1 MAEGGGGID
10 WKSLSVDKAIDA
22 VLIPVGLFLALW
34 FQGWVDGN
42 KEKEDYAALIGDF
55 QREVT
60 SNQGKLGVLERDLGP
75 IAELEPEKVLGPLQ
89 AKFDE
94 FKADTE
100 RLSSQFDCIDLFF
113 ELSLKAPSLA
123 ATPALAPPRPAP
135 EAVVAPTATPS
146 PAPPAPAPAPPKV
159 APGEP
164 APVVEAPEEEVLADR
179 KSAEAKAE
187 LDEEQAAKLAACN
200 ALLDA
205 AEKEKPKRFPGVDLS
220 PFYEYVVWQ
229 VYLQN
234 GIKLF
239 KDNEAKQLGL
249 ILGEVY
255 ASQRE
260 VEKRLEEIARLFND
274 SLMKSSGE
282 LAALVAEAGELL
294 PDEPSPE
301 DLKEAQPR
309 IQAMSQEAFEVR
321 YEIENVRS
329 VVALKVTRLKEYLV
343 MTSGKLDLAVK
354 ALAAEQLRVGKA
366 K

>member
-10 WKSLSVDKAIDA
+10 WKALSVDKAIDA

-34 FQGWVDGN
+34 FQGWVDGK

-55 QREVT
+55 HREVST
-60 SNQGKLGVLERDLGP
+60 NKGKLGVLESDLGP
-75 IAELEPEKVLGPLQ
+75 ISELEPDKVLGPLQ

-123 ATPALAPPRPAP
+123 ATPALPAP
-135 EAVVAPTATPS
+135 A
-146 PAPPAPAPAPPKV
+146 APAPA
-159 APGEP
+159 AP
-164 APVVEAPEEEVLADR
+164 APTPAQPAPAAEAPAAEAAPEEALPDR
-179 KSAEAKAE
+179 KSAEAAADLGE
-187 LDEEQAAKLAACN
+187 DQAAQLAACN
-200 ALLDA
+200 ALMDA

-239 KDNEAKQLGL
+239 KDSEAKQLGL

-294 PDEPSPE
+294 PEEPSAE

-309 IQAMSQEAFEVR
+309 IKEMSQEAFEVR

-343 MTSGKLDLAVK
+343 KTSERLDLAVK
-354 ALAAEQLRVGKA
+354 ALATEQLRVGKA
-366 K
+366 P